1 MPKVNVGP
9 RIDES
14 AAKWYEEM
22 FETRNA
28 GASFVLNTFPLM
40 YRDTLRYELTGVFTR
55 GELCMMLDVNNGGSD
70 FLITFGPQ
78 YTVVKSLYLEISD
91 SFDLYPGSYEDKWGT
106 DKFPFLEKIAKLTLF
121 QEICLKIWIAQFWD
135 LVGEEAPYT
144 DEYVSQLLKPDQ
156 EGYVPP
162 KAPPGRLPAD

>member
-9 RIDES
+9 RIDEN

-28 GASFVLNTFPLM
+28 GVSYVLNVMPSM
-40 YRDTLRYELTGVFTR
+40 YLTTLRYELAGVFSS
-55 GELCMMLDVNNGGSD
+55 GELCMLLDVENAGTD
-70 FLITFGPQ
+70 FLVSYSSLG
-78 YTVVKSLYLEISD
+78 VMKSLLLGAQD
-91 SFDLYPGSYEDKWGT
+91 SFDLYPGSFEDKWGT
-106 DKFPFLEKIAKLTLF
+106 SKEQFLPKLAQLTAF
-121 QEICLKIWIAQFWD
+121 QEVCLKIWVARFWD
-135 LVGEEAPYT
+135 LTGEQTPDT